1 MPYYLNLARVDKP
14 IDDFVFSKD
23 TQLWT
28 NDKTGDS
35 YTMDGFETYK
45 DSESFMTDHYGQE
58 GYFLDVVLS
67 VMHVGVAGME
77 LGKYDGIYS

>member
-14 IDDFVFSKD
+14 IDDFIFSED

-35 YTMDGFETYK
+35 YSVDGFETYK
-45 DSESFMTDHYGQE
+45 ESESFMTDHYG
-58 GYFLDVVLS
+58 
-67 VMHVGVAGME
+67 
-77 LGKYDGIYS
+77 